1 MAISGGLPDQAM
13 RTGSRASAYRGRIA
27 YRVPRTLWFI
37 LYRFSSG
44 HPTLGFPAFASAHG
58 RSDMNARSSAPQA
71 TIVTTERALT
81 IKPFSLDLRILPNT
95 DPAETLVEK
104 YS

>member
-1 MAISGGLPDQAM
+1 
-13 RTGSRASAYRGRIA
+13 
-27 YRVPRTLWFI
+27 
-37 LYRFSSG
+37 
-44 HPTLGFPAFASAHG
+44 
-58 RSDMNARSSAPQA
+58 MNARSSAPQA